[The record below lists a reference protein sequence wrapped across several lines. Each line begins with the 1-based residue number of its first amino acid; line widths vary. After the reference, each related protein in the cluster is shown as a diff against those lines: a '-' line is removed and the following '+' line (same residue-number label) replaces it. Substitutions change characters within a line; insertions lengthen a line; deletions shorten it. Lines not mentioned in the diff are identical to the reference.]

1 MPNIMMGPFIGYSV
15 TITAKIIIKL
25 PKSKQLK
32 LNFLKWIGAFFFSE
46 ATRLMSILRL
56 ANSSSL
62 SPLRWR
68 EPTGQQVSV

>member
-1 MPNIMMGPFIGYSV
+1 MVHFLSCCPIVVFLRRIKIYNV
-15 TITAKIIIKL
+15 TITAKTIIKL

-46 ATRLMSILRL
+46 ATRLISILRL

-68 EPTGQQVSV
+68 